1 MVSHR
6 RQQASDIIREH
17 FRSLE
22 RIGPKEDVL
31 VSARAAGRRMVE
43 IYRLLTGDM
52 PQAPGIEVEYAGDE
66 LPAVEFA
73 SPSERNP
80 NDVYYVMTGSGKEPD
95 ILIKGDQHGNEE
107 SNTTKGQLENGRP
120 KSLSEGEQGRRDVR
134 RLKGHG
140 S

>member
-6 RQQASDIIREH
+6 RQQAADIVREH

-31 VSARAAGRRMVE
+31 VSAREAGRKMVE

-73 SPSERNP
+73 SPSERDP
-80 NDVYYVMTGSGKEPD
+80 NEIYYVMTGAGGEPD
-95 ILIKGDQHGNEE
+95 VLIKGDQHGNQEG
-107 SNTTKGQLENGRP
+107 NTQGQLEEQKP
-120 KSLSEGEQGRRDVR
+120 KGISEGEQRGRDVR
-134 RLKGHG
+134 RLKGHR